1 MNMDDRIV
9 VHPPKKGEK
18 GLYYVTVSYYYTGE
32 RKQKRKSG
40 FKRSKDAKQA
50 GEEIKDKLIKEMPVI
65 KVTGTDSPTLK
76 DFAEEYMKIKSN
88 TWAPNTMKNRKL
100 SLKHCDFAHK
110 KLNVITKMDLA
121 VNVKRLEDAYKHN
134 TISSILSGWSAFLN
148 AAVEYDYIRTAP
160 TYSLKKKKGISAV
173 QVENVLSME
182 DAMKALKKIEDQE
195 MKLYV
200 LIGAT
205 CGVRSGE
212 ALDLNVNDIDFSTG
226 LWKVHHQ
233 FQYLGKGKGYGTTPV
248 LKTEN
253 SYRSVP
259 IPPSVIK
266 SINDYPFRTIDGF
279 IFRKAAYHL
288 SVRTN
293 KEFKKIDV
301 PITYHGLRHTYI
313 TNLIRSKKFDLQS
326 IAKLA
331 GDSIDTITETYVH
344 YLKEMQDEN
353 IEKIKELFG

>member
-1 MNMDDRIV
+1 MDDRIV
-9 VHPPKKGEK
+9 VHPPKKGKK
-18 GLYYVTVSYYYTGE
+18 GLYYVTVSYYYNGE

-40 FKRSKDAKQA
+40 FKLSKEAKKA
-50 GEEIKDKLIKEMPVI
+50 GEEIKEKLIQDMPVI
-65 KVTGTDSPTLK
+65 KITGTDRPTLR
-76 DFAEEYMKIKSN
+76 DFAEEYMKIKNSS
-88 TWAPNTMKNRKL
+88 WSPNTMKNRKL
-100 SLKHCDFAHK
+100 SLKHCDFKHK
-110 KLNVITKMDLA
+110 KINEITKMDLA
-121 VNVKRLEDAYKHN
+121 VNIKRLEDEGYAYN
-134 TISSILSGWSAFLN
+134 SISSTLSGWNTFLN
-148 AAVEYDYIRTAP
+148 AAVEYGYIVAAP
-160 TYSLKKKKGISAV
+160 SYSLKKKKDASVV
-173 QVENVLSME
+173 QVENVLSIE
-182 DAMKALKKIEDQE
+182 DAMKAVKKIKDPE

-205 CGVRSGE
+205 CGGRSGE
-212 ALDLNVNDIDFSTG
+212 VLDLNVNDIDFTTG
-226 LWKVHHQ
+226 LWKIHHQ
-233 FQYLGKGKGYGTTPV
+233 FQYLGKGKGYGTTPE

-266 SINDYPFRTIDGF
+266 KINEYPYRTIDGF
-279 IFRKAAYHL
+279 IFRKAPYHL

-293 KEFKKIDV
+293 KEFKKIGV
-301 PITYHGLRHTYI
+301 PITYHGLRHTYV

-326 IAKLA
+326 IAELA

>member
-1 MNMDDRIV
+1 MNDRIV
-9 VHPPKKGEK
+9 VHPPKKDKK
-18 GLYYVTVSYYYTGE
+18 GLYYVTVSYYYNGE

-40 FKRSKDAKQA
+40 FKLSKEAKKA
-50 GEEIKDKLIKEMPVI
+50 GEEIKEKLTEDMPVI
-65 KVTGTDSPTLK
+65 RVTGTDRPTFK
-76 DFAEEYMKIKSN
+76 DFAEEYMKIMTN
-88 TWAPNTMKNRKL
+88 TWSPNTMKNRKL

-110 KLNVITKMDLA
+110 KINDITKMDLA
-121 VNVKRLEDAYKHN
+121 VNVKRLEESYSYN
-134 TISSILSGWSAFLN
+134 SVSSTLSGWSVFLN
-148 AAVEYDYIRTAP
+148 AAVEYSYIKSAP
-160 TYSLKKKKGISAV
+160 TFSLKKKKENAV
-173 QVENVLSME
+173 VKVENVLSIE
-182 DAMKALKKIEDQE
+182 DAMKAIKKISDQE

-200 LIGAT
+200 LVGAT
-205 CGVRSGE
+205 CGGRSGE
-212 ALDLNVNDIDFSTG
+212 VLDLNVNDIDFSIG
-226 LWKVHHQ
+226 LWKIHHQ
-233 FQYLGKGKGYGTTPV
+233 FQYLGEGKGYGTTPV

-266 SINDYPFRTIDGF
+266 AINEYPFRTIDGF

-293 KEFKKIDV
+293 KEFKKIGV

-313 TNLIRSKKFDLQS
+313 TNLIRSKKFDIQS

-331 GDSIDTITETYVH
+331 GDTIETIIETYSH
-344 YLKEMQDEN
+344 YLKEMEDEN